1 MCRPKDLVFGS
12 GYAAL
17 EGLLQGNQMVPGA
30 GLEPAHAFAHRLLR
44 TACLPI
50 PPPRHCSQ
58 TKRKARVPT
67 QARAQIKSLEVRLY
81 LILKQRGARPV
92 KVRLC
97 APPGGGGTFRRDSV
111 AIQVGGGPGSDLW
124 HPKGGRQT
132 PRSNCNSMLP
142 RFSVVLTCETE
153 NQVRR
158 FHFSRTSLTARF
170 CGRSKG
176 PPRIHSRTL
185 KGATTAATRFA
196 EAQCSGD

>member
-1 MCRPKDLVFGS
+1 MAQPQGLPQARL
-12 GYAAL
+12 YAWAAEL
-17 EGLLQGNQMVPGA
+17 GKRRAAAEGVGQGLQGNHMVPGA

-50 PPPRHCSQ
+50 PPPRHCSL

-132 PRSNCNSMLP
+132 YLIQLQYHGTRILACSNYLDGKSRKKVLLFRLFLYSPIPRPRGLP
-142 RFSVVLTCETE
+142 
-153 NQVRR
+153 
-158 FHFSRTSLTARF
+158 
-170 CGRSKG
+170 
-176 PPRIHSRTL
+176 
-185 KGATTAATRFA
+185 
-196 EAQCSGD
+196 